1 MAAKPRVLLV
11 GETWFVL
18 KMHIKGFDMVPLGG
32 YENFGRWF
40 VDALSKFD
48 DIEVE
53 HMPNHVALTS
63 FPSTMQEINR
73 YDVIILSDCG
83 KNTLQLYPE
92 MFTVPMGPDR
102 LDVIKEFVTGGK
114 SFVMGGGWNSF
125 QGIRGIPG
133 YHDTVIEEI
142 LPVNLKSSDDRVE
155 KPQGARPVLVKKD
168 HPMFKGLPAEWPLFL
183 GYNRVSAK
191 KGADVLA
198 QINGEPFIVVGEW
211 GKGKT
216 MAFTSDLSKHWGTAF
231 VEWAG
236 YGKFWHNAVLWL
248 SGRAKST

>member
-1 MAAKPRVLLV
+1 MSAKTRVLLV

-18 KMHIKGFDMVPLGG
+18 KMHIKGFDLVPLGG
-32 YENFGRWF
+32 YENFGKWF
-40 VDALSKFD
+40 VEALSKFD
-48 DIEVE
+48 DIEIE

-63 FPSTMQEINR
+63 FPSTRDEINR

-102 LDVIKEFVTGGK
+102 LDVIKGFVTEGK
-114 SFVMGGGWNSF
+114 AFIMGGGWNSF

-142 LPVNLKSSDDRVE
+142 LPVDLKACDDRVE
-155 KPQGARPVLVKKD
+155 KPQGARPAVLKKD
-168 HPMFKGLPAEWPLFL
+168 HPIFKGTPAEWPVFL
-183 GYNRVSAK
+183 GYNKVSAK

-198 QINGEPFIVVGEW
+198 QINDDPFIAVRDC

-231 VEWAG
+231 VEWEG
-236 YGKFWHNAVLWL
+236 YGKFWRNAALWL
-248 SGRAKST
+248 SGRAESI

>member
-1 MAAKPRVLLV
+1 MAANTKVLLV

-18 KMHIKGFDMVPLGG
+18 RMHIKGFDLVPLGG

-40 VDALSKFD
+40 VEAMARFD
-48 DIEVE
+48 DIELE

-63 FPSTMQEINR
+63 FPRTMEEINR
-73 YDVIILSDCG
+73 YDVLILSDCG

-102 LDVIKEFVTGGK
+102 LDLIKQFVAEGK
-114 SFVMGGGWNSF
+114 SFIMAGGWNSF

-133 YHDTVIEEI
+133 YHETVIEEI
-142 LPVNLKSSDDRVE
+142 LPVEISSCDDRVE
-155 KPQGARPVLVKKD
+155 KPQGARPEIVQKTHLIFKD
-168 HPMFKGLPAEWPLFL
+168 TPQEWPLFL
-183 GYNRVSAK
+183 GYNRVKAK
-191 KGADVLA
+191 KNADVLA
-198 QINGEPFIVVGEW
+198 RINNDPFIVVGDY

-231 VEWAG
+231 IEWEG
-236 YGKFWHNAVLWL
+236 YGKFWHNTALWL
-248 SGRAKST
+248 SGKGKTA